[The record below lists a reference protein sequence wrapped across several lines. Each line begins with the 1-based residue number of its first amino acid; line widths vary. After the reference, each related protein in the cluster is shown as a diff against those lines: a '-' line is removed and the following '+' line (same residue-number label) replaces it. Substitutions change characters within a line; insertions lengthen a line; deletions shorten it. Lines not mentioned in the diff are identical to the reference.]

1 MFAFERGRYRV
12 REASAP
18 SDFDAIQDLRSRSF
32 KADRNRS
39 PDADRFDD
47 ICTQFMIE
55 DHEEGRL
62 ICSFRTLMLDGGEAI
77 GQTYSSQFYDLSA
90 LTAYSGP
97 LLEIGRFCVD
107 PLTNDPDLLRL
118 AWGALASVVDEN
130 GVRLLFGCS
139 SFQGLDPEPYL
150 DAFALLRARH
160 LAPQEWRPKVK
171 SNDVFD
177 FTLRIGTHSN
187 HAGAN
192 AQLPPLL
199 KTYLLMGGWV
209 SDHAVIDAEMNTL
222 HVFTG
227 VEVNNI
233 PETRKKLLRSVVA
246 GAA

>member
-1 MFAFERGRYRV
+1 
-12 REASAP
+12 
-18 SDFDAIQDLRSRSF
+18 
-32 KADRNRS
+32 
-39 PDADRFDD
+39 
-47 ICTQFMIE
+47 
-55 DHEEGRL
+55 
-62 ICSFRTLMLDGGEAI
+62 MLDDGEAI

-97 LLEIGRFCVD
+97 LLEIGRFCTD
-107 PLTNDPDLLRL
+107 PLTNDPDVLRL
-118 AWGALASVVDEN
+118 AWGALANVVDTN

-171 SNDVFD
+171 STDVFD
-177 FTLRIGTHSN
+177 FKLRIGAHSN
-187 HAGAN
+187 LAGAN